1 MRRSQCCGPR
11 MSDKGSLRAPAGVR
25 ALRLGLA
32 IMLAAGLVA
41 AETAPVA
48 AAAPA
53 ANAATDALLGRW
65 LTEPRDGIIEI
76 TRGADGTYQGQI
88 IGGNAPHRLD
98 EHNPDPGRRQQ
109 LLLGQVILKDMHPDG
124 EGGLTGGT
132 IYDPDSG
139 RTYRCHIQPL
149 AADRLK
155 VRGFIGISLLGR
167 TQVWTR
173 FTGASLDLSPA
184 GH

>member
-1 MRRSQCCGPR
+1 MHPSPCCGPR
-11 MSDKGSLRAPAGVR
+11 MWTRPARRARARAWALALAASLAAASLAAQAPASS
-25 ALRLGLA
+25 
-32 IMLAAGLVA
+32 AGSG
-41 AETAPVA
+41 
-48 AAAPA
+48 AAPA
-53 ANAATDALLGRW
+53 ADPYLGRW

-76 TRGADGTYQGQI
+76 TRGADGSYQGQI
-88 IGGNAPHRLD
+88 IGGNSPQRVD

-109 LLLGQVILKDMHPDG
+109 RLLGQVILKDMHPDG

-139 RTYRCHIQPL
+139 RTYRCRIEPL

-173 FTGASLDLSPA
+173 FTGASLDLPPA